1 MRSPVNASLVNAS
14 LVKESLVNKSLV
26 TKGFGVWRGIVDYF
40 GAAKPIF
47 GRHDWDRPMPRDVG
61 DPDPKAIC
69 EAVGHALSQ
78 WGLADQALADL
89 FVSLTDTRSARS
101 CGVGRRS
108 YYSIARHRD
117 RRRAIVAAAET
128 YFSQYR
134 AVKVGGHYATRAYDA
149 AYASH
154 CRAHAA
160 ARQTVAATLAA
171 VELAADRHDD
181 IAHGV
186 TWKNVRFHDG
196 FDFRDRK
203 SFLMPADYMTGDR
216 IAGRA
221 SPFAQSRYRYTS
233 ADIASFAGK
242 FIVLRDRILDC
253 ARTVDLLT
261 EQFRRYEVSLPGRY
275 GI

>member
-1 MRSPVNASLVNAS
+1 MRSPVNEGL
-14 LVKESLVNKSLV
+14 
-26 TKGFGVWRGIVDYF
+26 GVWHGIVDYF
-40 GAAKPIF
+40 RAAPPIF
-47 GRHDWDRPMPRDVG
+47 GRHYWDRPMPRDVG

-89 FVSLTDTRSARS
+89 FVSLTDTRSAQS
-101 CGVGRRS
+101 CAVGRRS

-117 RRRAIVAAAET
+117 RRRAIGAAAEA

-134 AVKVGGHYATRAYDA
+134 ARKVGGHYASRAYDA
-149 AYASH
+149 AHASY

-160 ARQTVAATLAA
+160 ARQTVAATIAA

-181 IAHGV
+181 IAHGI
-186 TWKNVRFHDG
+186 TWENVRFDN
-196 FDFRDRK
+196 RDLK
-203 SFLMPADYMTGDR
+203 SFLMPADYRTGER

-221 SPFAQSRYRYTS
+221 DERTPWGFTRSRYRYTS

-253 ARTVDLLT
+253 ARTVDLVT
-261 EQFRRYEVSLPGRY
+261 EQYGRYERSLPSRY
-275 GI
+275 NIY